1 MVAPR
6 TMQAIV
12 QVESGGNALVMWNNT
27 TRSRVLPPNRA
38 AAIAYLQAA
47 MAAGQKVDVGIAQ
60 VDTENFAAYG
70 LTPATAFDACTNLRV
85 GAQILTA
92 AYRQAVA
99 TFGSGQTALYHA
111 FEAYNSGRLWGDSI
125 YAKRILAASGHPFPK
140 GYGSSFPLSGAGPA
154 YKALTVQWTPN
165 TAKQRARPA
174 RLAFVVQW

>member
-60 VDTENFAAYG
+60 VDTENFAAFG
-70 LTPATAFDACTNLRV
+70 LTPENAFDPCTNLRV
-85 GAQILTA
+85 GGEILRA
-92 AYRQAVA
+92 SWRQALHH
-99 TFGSGQTALYHA
+99 GLSGQVALYHS
-111 FEAYNSGRLWGDSI
+111 FEAYNSGRLWGDSG
-125 YAKRILAASGHPFPK
+125 YATQILRAAGIPVSLQGGFERIAHWTPPFFAQAWAPK
-140 GYGSSFPLSGAGPA
+140 GNWNP
-154 YKALTVQWTPN
+154 
-165 TAKQRARPA
+165 
-174 RLAFVVQW
+174 